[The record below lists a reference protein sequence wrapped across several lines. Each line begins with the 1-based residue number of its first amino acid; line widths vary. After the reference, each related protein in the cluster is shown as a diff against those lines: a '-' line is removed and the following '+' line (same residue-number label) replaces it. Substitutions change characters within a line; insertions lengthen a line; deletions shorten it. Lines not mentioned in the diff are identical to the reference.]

1 MSLFLFFG
9 QFLTAYFKFFMSR
22 PRGSTSLMNFSNTHQ
37 RLFTQFSPISYIS
50 VLSDDKS
57 ITHIWQSCLRFKKS
71 RVNNRITH
79 MDPGTTW
86 SFSPQKSPSFCILVA
101 CSGPSF
107 FACLRFSSVVVKRIK
122 NIHLFFLNSL
132 MCFFLWS
139 FKFSRFCQFQYR
151 ISIYHHYITT
161 MTRSLNTNHEKG
173 QNWKKKAP

>member
-1 MSLFLFFG
+1 M
-9 QFLTAYFKFFMSR
+9 
-22 PRGSTSLMNFSNTHQ
+22 
-37 RLFTQFSPISYIS
+37 
-50 VLSDDKS
+50 
-57 ITHIWQSCLRFKKS
+57 HIWQSCLRFRKS
-71 RVNNRITH
+71 CVNNRITH

-101 CSGPSF
+101 CSSPSF

-122 NIHLFFLNSL
+122 SIHLFFLNPL